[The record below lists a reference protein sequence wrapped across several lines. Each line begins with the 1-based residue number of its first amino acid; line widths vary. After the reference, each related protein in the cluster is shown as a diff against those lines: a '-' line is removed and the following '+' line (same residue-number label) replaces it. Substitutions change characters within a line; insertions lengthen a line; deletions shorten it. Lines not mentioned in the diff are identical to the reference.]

1 MELNQ
6 ANSNRISYFGINF
19 SILYEKLRLHFTGS
33 GLAALMTVYKMIQSG
48 AFQNKSILLID
59 QDPKKPMITWCF
71 WQDGPST
78 WQQSV
83 TKQWDLALF
92 ANSDFHQVRI
102 KTYTHNRIKASDF
115 TAKHLI

>member
-59 QDPKKPMITWCF
+59 QDPKKPMIVLGVFGKT
-71 WQDGPST
+71 
-78 WQQSV
+78 
-83 TKQWDLALF
+83 DLRLGNNQLLNNGIWLCLLTAIF
-92 ANSDFHQVRI
+92 IRIRI
-102 KTYTHNRIKASDF
+102 KTLYPQPNQS
-115 TAKHLI
+115 